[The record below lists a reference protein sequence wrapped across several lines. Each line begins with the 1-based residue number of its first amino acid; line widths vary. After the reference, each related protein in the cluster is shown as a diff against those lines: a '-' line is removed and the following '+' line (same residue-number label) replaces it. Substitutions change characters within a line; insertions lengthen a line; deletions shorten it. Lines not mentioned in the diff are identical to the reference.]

1 MSAANRPDDDSIDFD
16 PASSGPITKP
26 MTQRGGSSASWPEY
40 TEVDP
45 DSDYMEVD
53 SLDVSLGSVTPTTPG
68 MPLRLETHAH
78 EEASPHTIR
87 SGSWTAP
94 PIAPAPVL
102 VIPAAPPAPPTPPPA
117 TAPATPFVAKSEQQ
131 GLVAASSDKNENEK
145 NEKKTLLEPAIA
157 RRKVAQST
165 VMEPAIAKKRPSP
178 PPLPELAE
186 TFDDGRPRRNVA
198 PTVIDRPL
206 TPSASAPAPTVDD
219 HTVILPPAPG
229 RGASPSSTP
238 PSPSSRERQIA
249 HAERLAGLHWE
260 DVAHARLSS
269 SPPPNVTVLLRRS
282 DIQAASPSSPPVLP
296 GANANAFDVELVEN
310 VSQPTRYRDA
320 IQLGDGHAMLVMTD
334 FGAAPVSS
342 ELVDRLRRVVRNAA
356 GRGDSP
362 GEILRILNREVE
374 EVGLTATA
382 LCVKIDL
389 VDQVAVVAS
398 AGANAPFVLRGSDTE
413 RMVRAAGDATVGLGL
428 VHSAQFTERSVH
440 FEAGDMLLVASHAS
454 CVALERLFSQPAL
467 LTSLKS
473 MRSVDWQRPCVPP
486 GSSLLS
492 LVLRASR

>member
-40 TEVDP
+40 TEVD
-45 DSDYMEVD
+45 SDADYTQVD
-53 SLDVSLGSVTPTTPG
+53 SLEVSLGSVTPTTPG
-68 MPLRLETHAH
+68 MPLRVESAH

-102 VIPAAPPAPPTPPPA
+102 VIPAVPPAPPTPPPA
-117 TAPATPFVAKSEQQ
+117 TAPATPFIAKSEPLQERPST
-131 GLVAASSDKNENEK
+131 VENA
-145 NEKKTLLEPAIA
+145 TTLEPAIA
-157 RRKVAQST
+157 RRKVAQPT
-165 VMEPAIAKKRPSP
+165 VMEPAIAKKRRSP
-178 PPLPELAE
+178 PPLPDLAE
-186 TFDDGRPRRNVA
+186 TVDDLRPRRNVA

-206 TPSASAPAPTVDD
+206 APSTIAPAPTVDD
-219 HTVILPPAPG
+219 HTVILPPAPA

-238 PSPSSRERQIA
+238 PSPSSQERQIA

-269 SPPPNVTVLLRRS
+269 SPPPNVTVLLRRA
-282 DIQAASPSSPPVLP
+282 DIQAAAPASPSSPPP
-296 GANANAFDVELVEN
+296 APANANTNPFDVELVEN
-310 VSQPTRYRDA
+310 VSQPMRYRDA

-342 ELVDRLRRVVRNAA
+342 ELIDRLRRVVRNAA

-413 RMVRAAGDATVGLGL
+413 RMVRAAGDGATVGLGL

-467 LTSLKS
+467 LAPLKA

-492 LVLRASR
+492 LVLRA